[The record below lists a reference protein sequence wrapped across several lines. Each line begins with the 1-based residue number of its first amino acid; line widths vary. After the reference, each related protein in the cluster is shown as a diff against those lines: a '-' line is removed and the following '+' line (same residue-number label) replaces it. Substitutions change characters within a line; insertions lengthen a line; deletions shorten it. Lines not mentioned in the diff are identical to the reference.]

1 MFFRLSAPYLNEI
14 SMPTS
19 PSTKRVTEKLNEKI
33 SDGYY
38 KIGCFIFPQ
47 KFEKIT
53 LQNGKTQ

>member
-1 MFFRLSAPYLNEI
+1 
-14 SMPTS
+14 MPTS

-38 KIGCFIFPQ
+38 KIGCFRVPQ

-53 LQNGKTQ
+53 IQNGKIQ

>member
-1 MFFRLSAPYLNEI
+1 MFFWLSVPYLTEI

-38 KIGCFIFPQ
+38 KVGCFRVPQ

-53 LQNGKTQ
+53 LQNGKIQ